1 MPSKPLD
8 KAPNPATPDQPS
20 SVCILGLGLTGL
32 AVARHFLDLAKP
44 PRLCVYIDKMSQ
56 KNQAAIVQ
64 LAEQYFN
71 QPALSTESLEGQDK
85 LDFHSTERQ
94 LSIRIAAQSLEE
106 DYSLAVVS
114 PGIRPS
120 NPLFIDAQARSAE
133 LIGEPELA
141 YRLSGQHWLAVTGT
155 NGKTTT
161 TCLLNHLLLQGG
173 LTTTMAG
180 NIGQTLIQTVAERED
195 DQYLVVEL
203 SSYQLATATS
213 IAPEAAILLN
223 ITPDHLEWHGGFEE
237 YSQIKQRVFKH
248 MPLDAPA
255 VIDAQSAVGRR
266 IISECLNTGR
276 RVIGIGIDPEQADQV
291 FGQGRLSETTWQD
304 AAGQL
309 CLRLKGCDHVFLA
322 AEQMAIKGRH
332 NSLNALAAAA
342 VASYI
347 GVSDTDI
354 ARGLASFQPLEHR
367 IEAAGEVNG
376 VSFYNDSKATNPEAT
391 LMALS
396 AFPPHTINLLL
407 GGEDKH
413 TDLSELVSTALTCC
427 RLVICYGAAARRFY
441 DAFQSSLSAA
451 LSATSCTT
459 SNDTPSTAP
468 DAASSAY
475 PNAAPAGGQPVCQV
489 LIAADMQEAM
499 QTAVQLA
506 GPGQVILLSP
516 ACASFDQFDSF
527 EQRGQVFKQL
537 VAQLAEQSQ
546 FTGEK
551 ATEQQLDLVGE
562 KAEQLDLAGQ
572 KTAPP
577 ELAAE
582 NSMLPTAGEQP

>member
-1 MPSKPLD
+1 MPSNPSD
-8 KAPNPATPDQPS
+8 KAPNPSTSDLPS

-32 AVARHFLDLAKP
+32 AVACYFLDQAKP
-44 PRLCVYIDKMSQ
+44 PRLCIYIDKMSK

-71 QPALSTESLEGQDK
+71 QPALSIENLENQNY
-85 LDFHSTERQ
+85 LDFHSTECQ
-94 LSIRIAAQSLEE
+94 LSIRVAAQNLEA
-106 DYSLAVVS
+106 DYPLTVVS

-120 NPLFIDAQARSAE
+120 NPLFIDAQARSTE

-141 YRLSGQHWLAVTGT
+141 YRLSSQHWLAVTGT

-173 LTTTMAG
+173 LHTTMAG
-180 NIGQTLIQTVAERED
+180 NIGQTLIQTVTQRED

-237 YSQIKQRVFKH
+237 YCQIKQRVFKR

-255 VIDAQSAVGRR
+255 VIDAQSAIGRK

-276 RVIGIGIDPEQADQV
+276 RVIGVGIDPEQADQV
-291 FGQGRLSETTWQD
+291 FGYGRLSETAWQD
-304 AAGQL
+304 ATGQL
-309 CLRLKGCDHVFLA
+309 CLRLNGCDHVFIA

-342 VASYI
+342 VASFI
-347 GVSDTDI
+347 GVADTDI

-367 IEAAGEVNG
+367 IEAAGEING

-396 AFPPHTINLLL
+396 AFAPHTINLLL
-407 GGEDKH
+407 GGEDKN
-413 TDLSELVSTALTCC
+413 TDLSELVSTALACC

-441 DAFQSSLSAA
+441 DAFQSSLNAAPNATPSAA
-451 LSATSCTT
+451 SA
-459 SNDTPSTAP
+459 AP
-468 DAASSAY
+468 NAASSAT
-475 PNAAPAGGQPVCQV
+475 PSAAPSTTANPVPASGQPTCQV
-489 LIAADMQEAM
+489 LIAADMQEAL
-499 QTAVQLA
+499 QTAVLLA

-537 VAQLAEQSQ
+537 VTQLAEQSH
-546 FTGEK
+546 
-551 ATEQQLDLVGE
+551 
-562 KAEQLDLAGQ
+562 
-572 KTAPP
+572 
-577 ELAAE
+577 
-582 NSMLPTAGEQP
+582 SAGEQP